1 MEVSY
6 SVSSIFESIWG
17 YSPANF
23 DISTQPLTTT
33 GAINYFGDKTS
44 LYGTSYFLPVKL
56 GGVELMHPII
66 RITSKKTIVETAL
79 VNRTGSVKELIST
92 DDYKINIKGIIIRDD
107 HVFPEAEI
115 RSLREI
121 YLKDEAL
128 PIDNA
133 LVSLF
138 LQENENVVI
147 TDLTMPETKGGV
159 YNVRAYEM
167 NLVSDKSFKLI
178 KS

>member
-6 SVSSIFESIWG
+6 PISSIFESIWG

-23 DISTQPLTTT
+23 DISFQPLTTT

-66 RITSKKTIVETAL
+66 KITSKKTIVETPL

-92 DDYKINIKGIIIRDD
+92 DDYKINIKGVIIREDN
-107 HVFPEAEI
+107 VFPEAEI

-121 YLKDEAL
+121 YLRDEAL
-128 PIDNA
+128 SINNA
-133 LVSLF
+133 LISLF

-159 YNVRAYEM
+159 YNVRAYEL